1 MAIYRT
7 SLGSKL
13 RNMRKARNLTLSNV
27 SETTGLSLSF
37 LSDIERGRTLPS
49 LKTLA
54 RIAEAL
60 DGTVIAALEGVD
72 TSEWLR

>member
-13 RNMRKARNLTLSNV
+13 HNMRKARNLTLSNV

-54 RIAEAL
+54 RIAAAL
-60 DGTVIAALEGVD
+60 NVTVIAALEGVD

>member
-60 DGTVIAALEGVD
+60 DVTVIAALEGVD